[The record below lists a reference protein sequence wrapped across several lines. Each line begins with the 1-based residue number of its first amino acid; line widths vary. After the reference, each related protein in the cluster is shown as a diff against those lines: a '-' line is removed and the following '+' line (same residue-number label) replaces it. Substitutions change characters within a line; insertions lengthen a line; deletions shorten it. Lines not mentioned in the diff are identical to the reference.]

1 MRRCA
6 RLARRRSI
14 SPRRAAGGNRRGVA
28 AAGNHYALAPTRQR
42 AGILTADSSITDPTT
57 NPTRNAPGLK
67 SRGLRSTSMNLH
79 CQPLGDVTLTRPS
92 GTLSRRER
100 GWLHADSAIAI
111 SVRQRGLSS
120 IELQLQQRY
129 RYCVQNGGGAYID
142 DRFVRTESLRTKGAY
157 ISGSDVR
164 TCNFNV
170 IANLLR
176 LEPAERRG
184 GRSLQKAI
192 SVPEVAVRSRRAA
205 GVSRLLRRPSN
216 ERSSLRSRTN
226 IHASKRSKRNGGLT
240 APARLTLDSRN
251 PRCRT

>member
-1 MRRCA
+1 MT
-6 RLARRRSI
+6 
-14 SPRRAAGGNRRGVA
+14 AAF
-28 AAGNHYALAPTRQR
+28 
-42 AGILTADSSITDPTT
+42 SKTDPMT
-57 NPTRNAPGLK
+57 NPPAMPRFEEPAAKVTP
-67 SRGLRSTSMNLH
+67 MNLH
-79 CQPLGDVTLTRPS
+79 RQPLGDVTLTRPS
-92 GTLSRRER
+92 GTLSRWER

-111 SVRQRGLSS
+111 SVRQRGLSA

-129 RYCVQNGGGAYID
+129 RYCAQNGGGAYID

-164 TCNFNV
+164 TCNFNA

-192 SVPEVAVRSRRAA
+192 YDRKIIASSRRAA

-240 APARLTLDSRN
+240 APARLALDSRN
-251 PRCRT
+251 PRRRT